1 MSNGNDQ
8 PNFPPPP
15 SNPPSNGNTGTG
27 AETPADDHIEDSTT
41 AGDTSDATQAMP
53 APSFGEDAQTSGE
66 DQPSD
71 QAADQAS
78 DQAQTSDQE
87 PQAPSSTDAPQ
98 APSYTDEQAP
108 PLNSAQNSAPSEP
121 NEAPQYGPG
130 AQQPGQYSGGE
141 QAGAYQ
147 QPGQYQPNQQPN
159 QQQGNQYQDN
169 QYQAG
174 QYGGQYQRGAPYPG
188 GAGYQSAQSAPGQ
201 AGSQP
206 NGQYPT
212 GSGPDAQRTG
222 SGPGG
227 SQAIP
232 QPAPAPGF
240 AGAQAGTATRAEAR
254 PERKKSR
261 LPLFIALGSVALVI
275 VLVLVG
281 FLVVHNVN
289 KNNYGPDQVAEDYVS
304 ALSEGDF
311 AAAEKIAPSPRPE
324 GTNLDLLSKNFTDAS
339 SAKIENAKVD
349 SSQVDGDNGTVVVS
363 YDLDGSTY
371 NVELTAKKDGKQDLF
386 FDKWTLTGP
395 ALNVIS
401 LDIPAADGLS
411 VNGED
416 YKAKAGTT
424 SFAVYP
430 GNYDFQIPSSK
441 WVSEAQDTAAVNFPQ
456 AFAPGSEPNTDQ
468 VSPTTLNLDLSPTDD
483 FQKEVQKQV
492 EAELKKCFD
501 NKSIEPKCDF
511 IKFDPTEI
519 PVGGSD
525 DKLDDLA
532 KKDTAKWNMKDMPKV
547 KADFGSGDTNTGS
560 FFTEKPGKFDFTVQ
574 GKKAGSSYFSNG
586 NTLSVSGSVK
596 INGDK
601 LEVEFFDF

>member
-169 QYQAG
+169 QYQA
-174 QYGGQYQRGAPYPG
+174 GQYQRGAPYPG